1 MMIVLHGTPI
11 HTITIFVDLRCI
23 RKMFRIRLMIDRMM
37 RRAPGTGRCELCE
50 KEIATRKAKFKAQ
63 YVETTSSPLMDEET
77 MSSVDV
83 ESVFVRDA

>member
-1 MMIVLHGTPI
+1 M
-11 HTITIFVDLRCI
+11 
-23 RKMFRIRLMIDRMM
+23 
-37 RRAPGTGRCELCE
+37 CE

-83 ESVFVRDA
+83 ERRVCEGCLESLKNSKNVSDLVFERL